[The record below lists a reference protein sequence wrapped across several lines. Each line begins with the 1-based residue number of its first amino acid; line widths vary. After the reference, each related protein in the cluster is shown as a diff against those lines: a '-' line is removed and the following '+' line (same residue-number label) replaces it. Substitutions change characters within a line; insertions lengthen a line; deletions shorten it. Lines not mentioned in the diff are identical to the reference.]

1 MVGYEFNKKIA
12 KIRHTETNYDAL
24 DVFYHIDCW
33 TGKLRRKLNWLCV
46 QLANQEI
53 ELIEFENLTSQIN
66 ADINLNRKS
75 NQKKFIEAKMQELAL
90 IYPNASK
97 SFVKAI
103 ARQALKNIQY
113 EQQRR
118 NIKRTKYSKLYF
130 IED

>member
-90 IYPNASK
+90 VYPNASK

-103 ARQALKNIQY
+103 ARQVLKNIQY

>member
-1 MVGYEFNKKIA
+1 MVGCEFNKKIA

-33 TGKLRRKLNWLCV
+33 TGNLRRKLNWLCA

-66 ADINLNRKS
+66 ADVNLNRKC
-75 NQKKFIEAKMQELAL
+75 NQKKFIEAKMKELAL
-90 IYPNASK
+90 LHPNASK

-103 ARQALKNIQY
+103 AYQALKNIQY

-118 NIKRTKYSKLYF
+118 NIHRTKYSKLYF